1 MAGVTFGRRMKTN
14 LRFDC
19 ELSGGNSNMFYVSPK
34 KTGGFEMIQ
43 FDGRLHMFPMGGV
56 PNHQVGESI

>member
-19 ELSGGNSNMFYVSPK
+19 ELRGVLTQIF
-34 KTGGFEMIQ
+34 F
-43 FDGRLHMFPMGGV
+43 MFPQKNWGF
-56 PNHQVGESI
+56 